1 MNKIDKVSKILNE
14 FFNEKAEAK
23 AVEKKFIKRYRKM
36 KGSSFLKSLVLG
48 NLEDGKSS
56 IENISGVSHLF
67 VFVLLQLY

>member
-36 KGSSFLKSLVLG
+36 KGSEVPPKRQTKNESKR
-48 NLEDGKSS
+48 ET
-56 IENISGVSHLF
+56 ISYYNCVTF
-67 VFVLLQLY
+67 